1 MDIGKRYT
9 PNEIETK
16 WYKTWLDNHL
26 FEAKGEGN
34 GKFSMVIPPPNITGK
49 IHMGHALNISLQD
62 IVTRFNRMQ
71 GKDTLWLP
79 GEDHAGIATQ
89 HVVEKFLLKSEGKR
103 KEEYGREEF
112 LERVWKWANEYR
124 EHIKKQIMAIGASVD
139 WSRERFTLDEGLN
152 KAVRK
157 VFVELY
163 NEGLIYKGKY
173 IVNWCPS
180 CGTVLS
186 DEEVEH
192 KDEHG
197 AFYHIKYPIKGEDDY
212 IIIATTR
219 PETMLGDTAIAV
231 HPSDE
236 RYKDYVGK
244 VAILPLV
251 GREIPIIAD
260 KYVDPSFGTG
270 ALKVTPAHDPNDYLM
285 GQRHNLETVQI
296 MDEFANINENGGK
309 YAGLNRKEARKA
321 VVEDLE
327 KEGYLIKIE
336 EMVHSV
342 GHCYRCDTVVEPFLL
357 DQWFVKMKPLAE
369 KAIEAVEK
377 SDVKFYPD
385 RWKKVYL
392 NWMNEIR
399 DWCISRQLW
408 WGHRIPVWYCDDCG
422 HTNVSEED
430 IHECKKCGS
439 KNIRQDEDVLDTWF
453 SSALWPFSTL
463 GWPEETEDL
472 KKYYPTDLLVTGFD
486 IIFFWVARMIVM
498 GEKFMDDKPFSDV
511 YIHQLVRDKQGRKM
525 SKSLGNGIDPLEII
539 EKFGADPMRFTL
551 SILAA
556 QGRDIKL
563 DPKAFESYSK
573 FANKIWNATRFV
585 LLNMDDFEKI
595 ELTPDMLELED
606 KWMLS
611 RLNNTIKVVTESL
624 KKYEFNIAA
633 RELYDFFWN
642 EYCDWYIEAVKN
654 RLKSEN
660 KKIAQN
666 VLVRVLD
673 SSLRLLHPFMPFL
686 TEELWQNI
694 PKITDE
700 KYLITA
706 KWPEYIEEHKFD
718 KEEYEFEK
726 IKEFIR
732 GIRNVKA
739 EINLPQIT
747 KVEVSYKA
755 LDNYEWIIKNE
766 ELIKELAFV
775 TKLEKVDE
783 KPERSATSYVD
794 DNIEAYVKLGE
805 LIDIESE
812 KERLNKKKEKLEK
825 EFMKYD
831 KKLNNKK
838 FLENAPEDVIEEVK
852 ENHSLVK
859 SQIDKLVKLLEELE

>member
-16 WYKTWLDNHL
+16 WYKFWIDNEL
-26 FEAKGEGN
+26 FKAKGEGN

-62 IVTRFNRMQ
+62 IITRFNRMQ

-89 HVVEKFLLKSEGKR
+89 HVVEKFLMKSEGKR
-103 KEEYGREEF
+103 KEDYGREEF
-112 LERVWKWANEYR
+112 IARVWKWANEYR
-124 EHIKKQIMAIGASVD
+124 DHIKKQIMAIGASVD

-192 KDEHG
+192 KDEQG
-197 AFYHIKYPIKGEDDY
+197 AFYHIKYPIKGEDNY

-296 MDEFANINENGGK
+296 MDEFAKINENGGK
-309 YAGLNRKEARKA
+309 YAGLDRKEARKA
-321 VVEDLE
+321 IVEDLE

-336 EMVHSV
+336 EMTHSV

-377 SDVKFYPD
+377 ADIKFYPG

-408 WGHRIPVWYCDDCG
+408 WVIESLYGIVMI
-422 HTNVSEED
+422 VD
-430 IHECKKCGS
+430 I
-439 KNIRQDEDVLDTWF
+439 LMF
-453 SSALWPFSTL
+453 
-463 GWPEETEDL
+463 L
-472 KKYYPTDLLVTGFD
+472 KK
-486 IIFFWVARMIVM
+486 I
-498 GEKFMDDKPFSDV
+498 
-511 YIHQLVRDKQGRKM
+511 YIHV
-525 SKSLGNGIDPLEII
+525 
-539 EKFGADPMRFTL
+539 
-551 SILAA
+551 
-556 QGRDIKL
+556 
-563 DPKAFESYSK
+563 
-573 FANKIWNATRFV
+573 
-585 LLNMDDFEKI
+585 
-595 ELTPDMLELED
+595 
-606 KWMLS
+606 
-611 RLNNTIKVVTESL
+611 
-624 KKYEFNIAA
+624 
-633 RELYDFFWN
+633 
-642 EYCDWYIEAVKN
+642 
-654 RLKSEN
+654 
-660 KKIAQN
+660 
-666 VLVRVLD
+666 
-673 SSLRLLHPFMPFL
+673 
-686 TEELWQNI
+686 
-694 PKITDE
+694 
-700 KYLITA
+700 
-706 KWPEYIEEHKFD
+706 
-718 KEEYEFEK
+718 
-726 IKEFIR
+726 
-732 GIRNVKA
+732 RNVV
-739 EINLPQIT
+739 LPISDRT
-747 KVEVSYKA
+747 KMY
-755 LDNYEWIIKNE
+755 
-766 ELIKELAFV
+766 
-775 TKLEKVDE
+775 
-783 KPERSATSYVD
+783 
-794 DNIEAYVKLGE
+794 
-805 LIDIESE
+805 
-812 KERLNKKKEKLEK
+812 
-825 EFMKYD
+825 
-831 KKLNNKK
+831 
-838 FLENAPEDVIEEVK
+838 
-852 ENHSLVK
+852 
-859 SQIDKLVKLLEELE
+859 

>member
-16 WYKTWLDNHL
+16 WYKIWLENGK

-62 IVTRFNRMQ
+62 IITRFNRMQ

-89 HVVEKFLLKSEGKR
+89 HVVEKFLMKSEGKR

-112 LERVWKWANEYR
+112 IKRVWEWANEYR

-139 WSRERFTLDEGLN
+139 WSRERFTLDDGLN

-236 RYKDYVGK
+236 RYSNYVGK

-285 GQRHNLETVQI
+285 GQRHNLDTVQI
-296 MDEFANINENGGK
+296 MDEFARINENGGK
-309 YAGLNRKEARKA
+309 YVGLDRKEARKA
-321 VVEDLE
+321 VIEDLE

-336 EMVHSV
+336 EMTHSV

-369 KAIEAVEK
+369 KAIDAVEK
-377 SDVKFYPD
+377 SDVKFYPG

-422 HTNVSEED
+422 HINVSEED
-430 IHECKKCGS
+430 IYECKKCGS
-439 KNIRQDEDVLDTWF
+439 KNIKQDEDVLDTWF

-463 GWPEETEDL
+463 GWPEKTDDL

-498 GEKFMDDKPFSDV
+498 GEKFMNDKPFSDV

-551 SILAA
+551 AILAA

-563 DPKAFESYSK
+563 DPQAFDSYSK

-585 LLNMDDFEKI
+585 LLNMDDFKKI
-595 ELTPDMLELED
+595 ELNPDMLELED

-611 RLNNTIKVVTESL
+611 RLNKTIKIVTESL
-624 KKYEFNIAA
+624 LGYEFNIAA

-642 EYCDWYIEAVKN
+642 EYCDWYIESVKN

-660 KKIAQN
+660 KIIAQN

-694 PKITDE
+694 PRITE
-700 KYLITA
+700 EEYLITA
-706 KWPEYIEEHKFD
+706 KWPEYIEEYNFE
-718 KEEYEFEK
+718 KEESEFEK
-726 IKEFIR
+726 IKDFIR

-739 EINLPQIT
+739 EVNLPQIT
-747 KVEVSYKA
+747 KIEISFKA
-755 LDNYEWIIKNE
+755 LENYEWIIDNE
-766 ELIKELAFV
+766 DLIKELAFV
-775 TKLEKVDE
+775 NKIEKVTE
-783 KPERSATSYVD
+783 KPAKSATSYVD
-794 DNIEAYVKLGE
+794 DNIESYVKLGE
-805 LIDIESE
+805 LIDVESE

-825 EFMKYD
+825 EFAKYD
-831 KKLNNKK
+831 KKLNNNK

-852 ENHSLVK
+852 ENHLLIK
-859 SQIDKLVKLLEELE
+859 NQLEKLMKLIEELE

>member
-9 PNEIETK
+9 PDKIETK
-16 WYKTWLDNHL
+16 WYKFWLDNDL
-26 FEAKGEGN
+26 FKAKGEGN

-49 IHMGHALNISLQD
+49 IHMGHALNITLQD
-62 IVTRFNRMQ
+62 IITRFNRMQ

-89 HVVEKFLLKSEGKR
+89 HVVEKFLIKSEGKR

-112 LERVWKWANEYR
+112 IEKVWKWANEYK
-124 EHIKKQIMAIGASVD
+124 EYIKKQIMAIGASVD

-192 KDEHG
+192 KDEKG
-197 AFYHIKYPIKGEDDY
+197 ALYHIKYPLKGENNY

-244 VAILPLV
+244 TAILPLV

-270 ALKVTPAHDPNDYLM
+270 ALKVTPAHDPNDYLL
-285 GQRHNLETVQI
+285 GQRHNLESVQI
-296 MDEFANINENGGK
+296 MDEYAKINENGGK
-309 YAGLNRKEARKA
+309 YSGLNREEARKA
-321 VVEDLE
+321 VIEDLE

-336 EMVHSV
+336 ELEHSV
-342 GHCYRCDTVVEPFLL
+342 GHCYRCNTAVEPFLL
-357 DQWFVKMKPLAE
+357 DQWFVKMKPLTE

-377 SDVKFYPD
+377 SDIKFYPS

-408 WGHRIPVWYCDDCG
+408 WGHRIPVWYCEDCG
-422 HTNVSEED
+422 HINVSEEN
-430 IHECKKCGS
+430 IQQCQKCGS
-439 KNIRQDEDVLDTWF
+439 TNIKQDEDVLDTWF

-463 GWPEETEDL
+463 GWPENTDDL

-498 GEKFMDDKPFSDV
+498 GEKFMKNKPFSDV
-511 YIHQLVRDKQGRKM
+511 YIHQLVRDKHGKKM

-539 EKFGADPMRFTL
+539 ENFGADPMRFTL
-551 SILAA
+551 AILAA

-563 DPKAFESYSK
+563 DPKSFESYSK

-611 RLNNTIKVVTESL
+611 KLNKTIKIVSSSL

-633 RELYDFFWN
+633 RALYDFFWN

-660 KKIAQN
+660 KQIAQN
-666 VLVRVLD
+666 VLIRVLD
-673 SSLRLLHPFMPFL
+673 TSLRLLHPFMPFL
-686 TEELWQNI
+686 TEELWQNL
-694 PKITDE
+694 PKINEE

-706 KWPEYIEEHKFD
+706 KWPEFNPEHDFE
-718 KEEYEFEK
+718 KEENEFEK
-726 IKEFIR
+726 IKSFIR

-739 EINLPQIT
+739 DINIPQIT
-747 KVEVSYKA
+747 KIEIAYKT
-755 LDNYEWIIKNE
+755 LGDNSWIKNNE
-766 ELIKELAFV
+766 SIIKELAFV
-775 TKLEKVDE
+775 TKINIVDE
-783 KPERSATSYVD
+783 KPEKSATSYVD
-794 DNIEAYVKLGE
+794 ETIEAYVKLGE
-805 LIDIESE
+805 LIDIDAE
-812 KERLNKKKEKLEK
+812 KIRLNKKKEKLEK
-825 EFMKYD
+825 EFIKYD
-831 KKLNNKK
+831 KKLKNNK
-838 FLENAPEDVIEEVK
+838 FISNAPEDVIEDVK
-852 ENHSLVK
+852 EKYSTVK
-859 SQIDKLVKLLEELE
+859 TQIEKLEKLIEELK

>member
-9 PNEIETK
+9 PDKIETK
-16 WYKTWLDNHL
+16 WYKFWLDNDL
-26 FEAKGEGN
+26 FKAKGEGN

-49 IHMGHALNISLQD
+49 IHMGHALNITLQD
-62 IVTRFNRMQ
+62 IITRFNRMQ

-89 HVVEKFLLKSEGKR
+89 HVVEKFLIKSEGKR

-112 LERVWKWANEYR
+112 IEKVWKWANEYK
-124 EHIKKQIMAIGASVD
+124 EYIKKQIMAIGASVD

-192 KDEHG
+192 KDEKG
-197 AFYHIKYPIKGEDDY
+197 ALYHIKYPLKGENNY

-244 VAILPLV
+244 TAILPLV

-270 ALKVTPAHDPNDYLM
+270 ALKVTPAHDPNDYLL
-285 GQRHNLETVQI
+285 GQRHNLESVQI
-296 MDEFANINENGGK
+296 MDEYAKINENGGK
-309 YAGLNRKEARKA
+309 YSGLNREEARKA
-321 VVEDLE
+321 VIEDLE
-327 KEGYLIKIE
+327 KEGYLIKIDE
-336 EMVHSV
+336 LEHSV
-342 GHCYRCDTVVEPFLL
+342 GHCYRCNTVVEPFLL
-357 DQWFVKMKPLAE
+357 DQWFVKMKPLTE

-377 SDVKFYPD
+377 SDIKFYPS

-408 WGHRIPVWYCDDCG
+408 WGHRIPVWYCEDCG
-422 HTNVSEED
+422 HINVSEEN
-430 IHECKKCGS
+430 IQQCQKCGS
-439 KNIRQDEDVLDTWF
+439 TNIKQDEDVLDTWF

-463 GWPEETEDL
+463 GWPENTDDL

-498 GEKFMDDKPFSDV
+498 GEKFMKNKPFSDV
-511 YIHQLVRDKQGRKM
+511 YIHQLVRDKHGRKM

-539 EKFGADPMRFTL
+539 ENFGADPMRFTL
-551 SILAA
+551 AILAA

-563 DPKAFESYSK
+563 DPKSFESYSK

-611 RLNNTIKVVTESL
+611 KLNKTIKIVSSSL

-633 RELYDFFWN
+633 RALYDFFWN

-654 RLKSEN
+654 RLKSKN
-660 KKIAQN
+660 KLIAQN

-673 SSLRLLHPFMPFL
+673 TSLRLLHPFMPFL
-686 TEELWQNI
+686 TEELWQNL
-694 PKITDE
+694 PKINEE

-706 KWPEYIEEHKFD
+706 KWPEFNPEHDFE

-726 IKEFIR
+726 IKSFIR

-739 EINLPQIT
+739 DINIPQIT
-747 KVEVSYKA
+747 KIEIAYKT
-755 LDNYEWIIKNE
+755 LGDNSWIKNNE
-766 ELIKELAFV
+766 SIIKELAFV
-775 TKLEKVDE
+775 TEINVVDE
-783 KPERSATSYVD
+783 KPEKSATSYVD
-794 DNIEAYVKLGE
+794 ETIEAYVKLGE
-805 LIDIESE
+805 LIDIDAE
-812 KERLNKKKEKLEK
+812 KIRLNKKKEKLEK
-825 EFMKYD
+825 EFIKYD
-831 KKLNNKK
+831 KKLKNNK
-838 FLENAPEDVIEEVK
+838 FISNAPEDVIEDVK
-852 ENHSLVK
+852 EKYSTVK
-859 SQIDKLVKLLEELE
+859 TQIEKLEKLIEELK